1 MRLHCSVIPTGVH
14 NPRMAANPASDYVS
28 VLNTGLP
35 ALPPRMRPGWPV
47 PVAIWNGDRHGAVMV
62 IEDCDHDPYCPRDEH
77 YVAMTYVYRRQG
89 PDDWDLPSGS
99 GGTDW
104 PGGTST
110 KSSLGAREV
119 LLEGGQSGSST
130 GWMCSKVDGFVG
142 SAARWVELE
151 EGPNTTRRP
160 IADSGAVV
168 VVLDG
173 DGPATVRIRDDD
185 ENVIDTYRF

>member
-77 YVAMTYVYRRQG
+77 YVAMTYVY
-89 PDDWDLPSGS
+89 
-99 GGTDW
+99 GGRDRTT
-104 PGGTST
+104 GTCPPA
-110 KSSLGAREV
+110 LGALIGLAGLRPSPRWRHARFFSRV
-119 LLEGGQSGSST
+119 ASPVPRLDGCVRRST
-130 GWMCSKVDGFVG
+130 GSWARQHVG
-142 SAARWVELE
+142 SNWRKVQ
-151 EGPNTTRRP
+151 TRP
-160 IADSGAVV
+160 D
-168 VVLDG
+168 
-173 DGPATVRIRDDD
+173 VR
-185 ENVIDTYRF
+185 